1 MWNQQSDSNVI
12 KSIDISENIED
23 LRFMYVIN
31 KSGSCD
37 IKLDVTKIVPRDLL
51 VFDIDTCD
59 GYRRIYGIIQG
70 DESKVEEIRLNLIHE
85 LKENK

>member
-1 MWNQQSDSNVI
+1 
-12 KSIDISENIED
+12 
-23 LRFMYVIN
+23 MYVIN

-59 GYRRIYGIIQG
+59 RYRRIYGIIEG
-70 DESKVEEIRLNLIHE
+70 DKSKVEEIRLNLIHE